1 MVCPSTTAQQ
11 SAGGVNPDTVTD
23 MAPVPVLVVVV
34 PPARSTAVT
43 VSVEVKVSAA
53 WTRRPVS
60 VQEKLTLV
68 TPHAIGGDELVVDGP
83 GLREVVLEVDERGS
97 VVLGPPDGPPPVG
110 EVRPPVEPGTEG
122 EVGTAAEVAIEV
134 ATGSVAEAVPTPE
147 PLPGGRT
154 PDPNAPNDDAAWAW
168 TGERS
173 PPSTD
178 HAPHP
183 ARRRTIVKIPAAP
196 IIDIER
202 MPTAPPA
209 PGGRWRPAPCSIVI
223 ADQDKPP
230 GAAEP
235 RPPGFFRN
243 ARRVGRSVQ
252 PDARVGPVG
261 LEPTTYGLKVRSSA
275 IELETRRGQHNT
287 GPQHQPA

>member
-83 GLREVVLEVDERGS
+83 GLREIVL
-97 VVLGPPDGPPPVG
+97 
-110 EVRPPVEPGTEG
+110 
-122 EVGTAAEVAIEV
+122 EV